1 MKKPGVRIAE
11 LSYTIGIE
19 MNEKIRELEKQCWS
33 HYIDGVLIDGHLHF
47 DVQKFTDLV
56 AGECARISESDAVG
70 DDPACCT
77 NTAHRIAGKIKRH
90 FGLE

>member
-19 MNEKIRELEKQCWS
+19 MNERLRELEKQCWN

-47 DVQKFTDLV
+47 DVQKFAKLVIQECALV
-56 AGECARISESDAVG
+56 AALMETMGRKDIGSAILDRFEI
-70 DDPACCT
+70 PL
-77 NTAHRIAGKIKRH
+77 K
-90 FGLE
+90 